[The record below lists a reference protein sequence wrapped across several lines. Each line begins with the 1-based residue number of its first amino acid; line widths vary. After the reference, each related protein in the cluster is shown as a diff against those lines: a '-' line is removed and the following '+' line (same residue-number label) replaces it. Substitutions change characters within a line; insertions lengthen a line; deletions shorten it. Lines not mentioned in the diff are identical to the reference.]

1 MNIPCH
7 YSDELPFREQ
17 VLYALSVIRRGTVA
31 EVMVELIELKG
42 LSTEESVADL
52 TIETNEELEKMS
64 REKVIDSSTD
74 EKNNHRYFVWE

>member
-1 MNIPCH
+1 MNIPSD

-17 VLYALSVIRRGTVA
+17 VLYALSLIRRGTVA

-52 TIETNEELEKMS
+52 TIETSEELEKMS
-64 REKVIDSSTD
+64 REKVIETSTD
-74 EKNNHRYFVWE
+74 DNNNQTYFIWE